1 MDYTT
6 KLSNNTNPSLMER
19 DKERQK
25 AAEDYCHNLIGEA
38 TFGMYVAHKAGSKW
52 ADEHPINY
60 DGKAMLY
67 VNQKSHDNGYKEA
80 VDKAC
85 EWLELQAQFVNI
97 DTFRKAMEGE

>member
-1 MDYTT
+1 
-6 KLSNNTNPSLMER
+6 MER

-85 EWLELQAQFVNI
+85 EWLQENCAIIWESPCNPNKIVEQFK
-97 DTFRKAMEGE
+97 KAMEE